1 MKCKLEK
8 VHLGIIIAM
17 CGIVGASVGINI
29 STAGVFYNPMAEV
42 LGVGKGAISMTTTI
56 MSVLM
61 AFTSMLIPT
70 LLKHVKVRV
79 LLCVSVACLV
89 TGTVMCAFSTQ
100 LWMLYI
106 WNGLKGIG
114 AGLTGFVLATMIINN
129 WIYVNHGLIVSI
141 VMSFSGVSGVLFA
154 SPFSTIIASFG
165 YQTAYIVM
173 AVIIVVFYL
182 PALFFPLGISPEDI
196 GKKPYGY
203 EAYLEH
209 KKNMESSSKI
219 QEGGVRDTHIDGFK
233 LGILFVFTALVCV
246 IAALFM
252 HLSGY
257 AEVLGLGAGVG
268 AMLISAVNL
277 ANVVAKLVYGT
288 LADRVGTL
296 KSSLLVGTISFL
308 GILGFF
314 FAKNATLLL
323 VCSLLYGCTM
333 PNSAI
338 AISLACSDIFGAEN
352 YGRVYP
358 VVNLVGSLS
367 NSLGITMLGF
377 LYDAMQSYMPLFI
390 LCLIMQGTAM
400 VVISIL
406 YKTTLFLKI

>member
-1 MKCKLEK
+1 MMKCKLEK
-8 VHLGIIIAM
+8 VHFGVIVAM

-42 LGVGKGAISMTTTI
+42 MGVGKGAISMTTTI
-56 MSVLM
+56 MSILM

-70 LLKHVKVRV
+70 LLKHVNVRK
-79 LLCVSVACLV
+79 LLWFSVACLV
-89 TGTVMCAFSTQ
+89 VGTVMCAFSTQ
-100 LWMLYI
+100 LWQLYI
-106 WNGLKGIG
+106 WNGLKGVG

-141 VMSFSGVSGVLFA
+141 VMSFSGVAGVLFS
-154 SPFSTIIASFG
+154 SPFSVIIANFG
-165 YQTAYIVM
+165 YQTAYLVM
-173 AVIIVVFYL
+173 AVLIFLFYV
-182 PALFFPLGISPEDI
+182 PALFFPLSVKPEEI

-209 KKNMESSSKI
+209 KKQMAANTVT
-219 QEGGVRDTHIDGFK
+219 EGGAREHTIDGFK

-277 ANVVAKLVYGT
+277 ANVCAKVVYGT
-288 LADRVGTL
+288 LADRIGTW
-296 KSSLLVGTISFL
+296 KSSLLVGTISFI
-308 GILGFF
+308 GIAGFF
-314 FAKNATLLL
+314 VAKSPALLL
-323 VCSLLYGCTM
+323 ICSLLYGCTM

-338 AISLACSDIFGAEN
+338 ALSLSVSDIFGAEN

-358 VVNLVGSLS
+358 IVNLVGSIT

-377 LYDAMQSYMPLFI
+377 LYDAAQSYMPLFI
-390 LCLIMQGTAM
+390 LCLVMQGMAM
-400 VVISIL
+400 VFITIL
-406 YKTTLFLKI
+406 YKTKKA

>member
-8 VHLGIIIAM
+8 VHLGIIVAM

-56 MSVLM
+56 MSILM

-70 LLKHVKVRV
+70 LLKHVSVRK
-79 LLCVSVACLV
+79 LLWVSVTCLIA
-89 TGTVMCAFSTQ
+89 GTIMCAFSTQ

-141 VMSFSGVSGVLFA
+141 VMSFSGVAGVLFS
-154 SPFSTIIASFG
+154 SPFSMIISSFG
-165 YQTAYIVM
+165 YQTAYLVM
-173 AVIIVVFYL
+173 AALIFIFYI
-182 PALFFPLGISPEDI
+182 PALFFPLGVRPEDI
-196 GKKPYGY
+196 GKKSYGY
-203 EAYLEH
+203 EAYEEY
-209 KKNMESSSKI
+209 KKNASGTSVH
-219 QEGGVRDTHIDGFK
+219 EGGARETGFDGFK
-233 LGILFVFTALVCV
+233 LGILFVFTSLVCV

-277 ANVVAKLVYGT
+277 ANVVAKLIYGT
-288 LADRVGTL
+288 MADRVGTL
-296 KSSLLVGTISFL
+296 KASLLVGTISFI
-308 GILGFF
+308 GITGFF
-314 FAKNATLLL
+314 FAKSAPLLL
-323 VCSLLYGCTM
+323 VCSLMYGCTM

-338 AISLACSDIFGAEN
+338 AISLSVSDIFGAEN

-358 VVNLVGSLS
+358 VVNLVGSLT

-377 LYDAMQSYMPLFI
+377 LYDATQSYMPLFI
-390 LCLIMQGTAM
+390 MCLAMQGAAM

-406 YKTTLFLKI
+406 YKTKKA

>member
-1 MKCKLEK
+1 MKCKLER
-8 VHLGIIIAM
+8 VHLGVIIAM

-42 LGVGKGAISMTTTI
+42 MGVGKGAISMTTTI
-56 MSVLM
+56 MSILM
-61 AFTSMLIPT
+61 AFTSMLIPV
-70 LLKHVKVRV
+70 LLKHVNVRK
-79 LLCVSVACLV
+79 LLWFSVACLV
-89 TGTVMCAFSTQ
+89 IGTVMCALSTQ
-100 LWMLYI
+100 LWQLYI

-141 VMSFSGVSGVLFA
+141 VMSFSGVAGVMFS
-154 SPFSTIIASFG
+154 SPFSMIISNFG
-165 YQTAYIVM
+165 YQTAYFVM
-173 AVIIVVFYL
+173 AVLIFVFYV
-182 PALFFPLGISPEDI
+182 PALFFPLAIKPEEI
-196 GKKPYGY
+196 GLKPYGY

-209 KKNMESSSKI
+209 KKQTSDTAVH
-219 QEGGVRDTHIDGFK
+219 EGGAREHSIDGFK
-233 LGILFVFTALVCV
+233 LGILFVFTTLVCV

-277 ANVVAKLVYGT
+277 ANVCAKLVYGT
-288 LADRVGTL
+288 MADRIGTW
-296 KSSLLVGTISFL
+296 KSSLLVGTVSFI
-308 GILGFF
+308 GIVGFLF
-314 FAKNATLLL
+314 VKSAPLLL

-338 AISLACSDIFGAEN
+338 ALSLSVSDIFGPEN
-352 YGRVYP
+352 YSRVYP
-358 VVNLVGSLS
+358 VVNLVGSLT

-377 LYDAMQSYMPLFI
+377 LYDAAQSYIPLFI
-390 LCLIMQGTAM
+390 LCLVMQGLAM
-400 VVISIL
+400 VFITIL
-406 YKTTLFLKI
+406 YQIRKS

>member
-29 STAGVFYNPMAEV
+29 STAGVFYNPMAAV

-70 LLKHVKVRV
+70 LLKHIHVRK
-79 LLCVSVACLV
+79 LLWVSAACLV
-89 TGTVMCAFSTQ
+89 VGTIMCAFSSE
-100 LWMLYI
+100 LWMLYL

-114 AGLTGFVLATMIINN
+114 AGLSGFVLATMIINN
-129 WIYVNHGLIVSI
+129 WIYVNHGLVVSI
-141 VMSFSGVSGVLFA
+141 VMSFSGVAGVLFS

-165 YQTAYIVM
+165 YQTAYLVM
-173 AVIIVVFYL
+173 AVLIFIFYI
-182 PALFFPLGISPEDI
+182 PCLFFPLGVKPEDI

-209 KKNMESSSKI
+209 KKNASASIVS
-219 QEGGVRDTHIDGFK
+219 EGGARETSFDGFK
-233 LGILFVFTALVCV
+233 LGILFVFTALVSV

-257 AEVLGLGAGVG
+257 AEVLGFGAGVG

-277 ANVVAKLVYGT
+277 ANVAAKLVYGT

-296 KSSLLVGTISFL
+296 KSSLLVGTISFV

-314 FAKNATLLL
+314 FANNATMLLI
-323 VCSLLYGCTM
+323 CSLLYGCTM

-352 YGRVYP
+352 YGRIYP
-358 VVNLVGSLS
+358 MVNLVGALT

-377 LYDAMQSYMPLFI
+377 LYDVTQSYMPLFI
-390 LCLIMQGTAM
+390 LSLIMQGTAM

-406 YKTTLFLKI
+406 YKTKKA